1 MTTDARW
8 LRPVILLG
16 VPLVLAV
23 LLVFHPWPYDD
34 YLGKLIPI
42 ANWWATLHIIQ
53 FVLLPLAGYA
63 VWLLTSGLRGRAV
76 IISRFG
82 AVIFAIFY
90 SLGDALAG
98 VGTGL
103 LAQRASSLPPAEQT
117 ALAAAIGLLFRNLT
131 TQLAFRIGVGGWVIA
146 LAAAAIA
153 LYRAGAPRLPL
164 VLLAFP
170 AILLAGVD
178 HARPYGALAFGF
190 FFVSAWWIEGH
201 RQRAAQQRPPSTSP
215 FASTPDRTLLP

>member
-1 MTTDARW
+1 MTTDVRW

-34 YLGKLIPI
+34 YLGKLLPI
-42 ANWWATLHIIQ
+42 ATWWATLHVLQ
-53 FVLLPLAGYA
+53 FVLLPLAGLA
-63 VWLLTSGLRGRAV
+63 VGFLTSGLRGRAV
-76 IISRFG
+76 LISRVG

-103 LAQRASSLPPAEQT
+103 LAQQAAGLPPAEQP

-146 LAAAAIA
+146 LAAAAVA

-164 VLLAFP
+164 MLLTFP
-170 AILLAGVD
+170 AILLAGFD

-190 FFVSAWWIEGH
+190 FFVSAWWLEGH
-201 RQRAAQQRPPSTSP
+201 RRQAAQHSPPSTSP
-215 FASTPDRTLLP
+215 LAPPSA